1 MKDYNKEW
9 YKCLDKQIET
19 DINMYKNIDLS
30 AVKNLEK
37 AKYHYLQ
44 ITIKNNII
52 QNSIDFKNDQQDR
65 IKNINDLINNAIN
78 YSIKNNLPKIN
89 GTFFFRTND
98 SYEYKYNYPIFSFAK
113 PKNKL
118 GLLYP
123 DFNFLKIFNK
133 IKKFDLH
140 CNDNKINKIYFKGN
154 STSKKRSTIREKMSL
169 LQDPFEIN
177 IDKKNKPYYNI
188 CKYKYLLDLPG
199 NKPWSVRLIELYMS
213 RSLPIRVIFHYSK
226 WNEDIWIQ
234 FYENMF
240 PNKISYIEVKYDLN
254 YDKEMSDNII
264 DEIKN
269 KCLIIYKYFNKNPKL
284 YKYIIN
290 ENYLKVKAL
299 TIDHIGYY
307 MYNILIKC
315 NQLVNSNK

>member
-1 MKDYNKEW
+1 MKNYDEEW

-30 AVKNLEK
+30 AAEKIEK

-44 ITIKNNII
+44 ITIKDNIL
-52 QNSIDFKNDQQDR
+52 QETIDFTNDQQGR
-65 IKNINDLINNAIN
+65 LKNINDLITIAIN

-98 SYEYKYNYPIFSFAK
+98 SYEYKYNYPTFSFAK
-113 PKNKL
+113 PKNKP

-123 DFNFLKIFNK
+123 DFNFLKLFNK
-133 IKKFDLH
+133 IKKIDLH

-154 STSKKRSTIREKMSL
+154 PTSKKRSAIREKMSL
-169 LQDPFEIN
+169 LSNPFEIN
-177 IDKKNKPYYNI
+177 IDKKYKPYYNI
-188 CKYKYLLDLPG
+188 CKYKFLLDLPG
-199 NKPWSVRLIELYMS
+199 NKPWSIRLIELYMS
-213 RSLPIRVIFHYSK
+213 KSLPIRVILYNKK
-226 WNEDIWIQ
+226 WGEDIWIQ

-240 PNKISYIEVKYDLN
+240 PNKISYIEVKYDVN
-254 YDKEMSDNII
+254 YDKEISDNIVN
-264 DEIKN
+264 EIKN
-269 KCLIIYKYFNKNPKL
+269 KCLIIYNYFNNKSKL
-284 YKYIIN
+284 YKYITN
-290 ENYLKVKAL
+290 TNYKKVKSI

-315 NQLVNSNK
+315 NQLVNNK